1 MTTIKLAVAAVA
13 VPALLALVPACLMT
27 KEEGAVI
34 QRDLR
39 NLEQLRADDQQQAK
53 LREQER
59 AVQVERLE
67 HALSQADETG
77 RRADADFFLKM
88 DGLVQQVQQLS
99 GRVEQL
105 EHRLAELES
114 RQVRPQAASQPAPT
128 GEAAAAPGT
137 APPATT
143 GASSTPAP
151 PPLPADKKELY
162 DLGKQ
167 AQDAGKYE
175 EARRI
180 LRAFVTK
187 FPDDATLSD
196 NALFWIGEGHF
207 KEGTFD
213 KAILTFQEV
222 INKYPTSDKLDAA
235 LYKIGRSFESL
246 GLKDDALLFYEDLVA
261 KFPKSQNIGD
271 AKKRIQALKKQDK
284 KDSKDARDKKKSKPA
299 KKS

>member
-1 MTTIKLAVAAVA
+1 MMKIRFAVITGV
-13 VPALLALVPACLMT
+13 VPALLAVVPSCLMT
-27 KEEGAVI
+27 KEEGQVM

-39 NLEQLRADDQQQAK
+39 NLEQQMAAEQQQAK
-53 LREQER
+53 QREQER
-59 AVQVERLE
+59 AAQLERLNN
-67 HALSQADETG
+67 ALTQTDETG

-105 EHRLAELES
+105 EHRLADLES
-114 RQVRPQAASQPAPT
+114 RQVRPPATSQPAPT
-128 GEAAAAPGT
+128 GEAVDAGSGQQ
-137 APPATT
+137 PATR
-143 GASSTPAP
+143 ASSAPAA
-151 PPLPADKKELY
+151 LPTDKKELY

-196 NALFWIGEGHF
+196 NALFWIGEGYF

-222 INKYPTSDKLDAA
+222 INKYPGSDKLDAA

-261 KFPKSQNIGD
+261 KFPKSQNVAD
-271 AKKRIQALKKQDK
+271 AKKRIQGLKKQDK
-284 KDSKDARDKKKSKPA
+284 KDGKDKKKAKAA
-299 KKS
+299 KKPG

>member
-1 MTTIKLAVAAVA
+1 MMKIRLAVVA
-13 VPALLALVPACLMT
+13 GVLPALLAVIPSCLMT
-27 KEEGAVI
+27 KEEGQVM

-39 NLEQLRADDQQQAK
+39 NIEQQIADEQQQAK
-53 LREQER
+53 QREQER
-59 AVQVERLE
+59 AAQLERLNS
-67 HALSQADETG
+67 ALSQTDETG

-105 EHRLAELES
+105 EHRLAELEA
-114 RQVRPQAASQPAPT
+114 RQVRPPAATQPAPT
-128 GEAAAAPGT
+128 GEALAPGL
-137 APPATT
+137 ALPATT
-143 GASSTPAP
+143 GATSTPAP
-151 PPLPADKKELY
+151 PPLPTDKKELY

-180 LRAFVTK
+180 LRHFVTK

-196 NALFWIGEGHF
+196 NALFWIGEGYF

-222 INKYPTSDKLDAA
+222 INKYPKSDKLDAA

-261 KFPKSQNIGD
+261 KFPKSQNVAD
-271 AKKRIQALKKQDK
+271 AKKRIQAFKKQDK
-284 KDSKDARDKKKSKPA
+284 KDAKDKKKGKAA
-299 KKS
+299 KRPS